1 MRIRRFLIL
10 GFHKI
15 FRELKGAFI
24 IRLVVIPLKV
34 TDEELMLALLNSPT
48 QKQAAA
54 LLGVTE
60 QTISKRIKEADFQKR
75 FSELRRK
82 MLDSVSSELTKASY
96 AAANKLVEFLDSK
109 NEQLRYSA
117 CCKILQLANDTVAL
131 NEIIQRLDRLE
142 NGKS

>member
-10 GFHKI
+10 GFRKI
-15 FRELKGAFI
+15 FRELEGAFI

-96 AAANKLVEFLDSK
+96 VAANKLIEFLDCK

>member
-1 MRIRRFLIL
+1 M
-10 GFHKI
+10 
-15 FRELKGAFI
+15 
-24 IRLVVIPLKV
+24 IPLKV

-96 AAANKLVEFLDSK
+96 AAANKLIEFLDSK

>member
-10 GFHKI
+10 GFRKI

-24 IRLVVIPLKV
+24 IRLVVIPLKI
-34 TDEELMLALLNSPT
+34 TDEQIMLALLNSPT

-82 MLDSVSSELTKASY
+82 MLDTVTTELTKASY
-96 AAANKLVEFLDSK
+96 VAANKLIEFLDSK

-117 CCKILQLANDTVAL
+117 CCKILQLANDAVAL
-131 NEIIQRLDRLE
+131 NEISQRLDRLE